1 MKKHILYIQLA
12 KALTLR
18 DSNRQHKMDSSK
30 FNNRSE
36 CVIVINI
43 IVLFEAFDNQTSFV
57 AISRSI
63 GIPLNLVDPLVVN

>member
-30 FNNRSE
+30 FNNR
-36 CVIVINI
+36 
-43 IVLFEAFDNQTSFV
+43 FEAFGNQTSFV